1 MDIIETERL
10 RIRWLYGGDATFI
23 LELVN
28 DPDWLRNIGDK
39 GVRDLDDARRYIA
52 EGPVAMYERHGFGLN
67 AVVLKATGEPIGIC
81 GILKRDTLD
90 CPDIG
95 FAFLPAHRGR
105 GYAHEAATAVMGHAR
120 SVLGL
125 GRIAAVVSPGND
137 DSVRLLEKLGL
148 RFSHELDDDG
158 TGCLKVYFTG

>member
-1 MDIIETERL
+1 MILIETSRL
-10 RIRWLYGGDATFI
+10 RIRWLERDDAAFI
-23 LELVN
+23 LALVN
-28 DPDWLRNIGDK
+28 DPDWIRNIGDK
-39 GVRDLDDARRYIA
+39 GIHGLDDARRYIA

-125 GRIAAVVSPGND
+125 GRIAAVVSPGNG
-137 DSVRLLEKLGL
+137 DSIRLLKKLGFTKE
-148 RFSHELDDDG
+148 RELALDG
-158 TGCLKVYFTG
+158 GDNVVLYVLG

>member
-1 MDIIETERL
+1 MTLIETNRL
-10 RIRWLYGGDATFI
+10 RIRWLERDDAAFI
-23 LELVN
+23 LALVN
-28 DPDWLRNIGDK
+28 DPDWIRHIGDK
-39 GVRDLDDARRYIA
+39 NVRDLDDARRYIA

-81 GILKRDTLD
+81 GILKRESLEW
-90 CPDIG
+90 PDLG

-105 GYAHEAATAVMGHAR
+105 GYAHEAAAAVMGHAR

-148 RFSHELDDDG
+148 RFSHALDDDG
-158 TGCLKVYFTG
+158 ADRLEVYFTN

>member
-10 RIRWLYGGDATFI
+10 RIRWLYDGDAAFI

-105 GYAHEAATAVMGHAR
+105 GYAHEAAAAVMGHAR

-148 RFSHELDDDG
+148 RFSHGLDDDG
-158 TGCLKVYFTG
+158 TDCLKVYFTG